1 MKRILFLIPILLVLV
16 SCQKD
21 REKQVSYLVTKSISG
36 FDVNYRTTDGSLL
49 SEHIETSSA
58 QDVWQY
64 EFTAEEGDIVFVSA
78 IYDDIASAISVQI
91 LIDGKVYKQGS
102 SAQDTVKYVTVSGTV
117 PFE

>member
-1 MKRILFLIPILLVLV
+1 MKRIIYIIPILLVLV

-21 REKQVSYLVTKSISG
+21 REKQVSYIVTKAISG
-36 FDVNYRTTDGSLL
+36 FDVNYRTADGSLL

-58 QDVWQY
+58 QDEWKY
-64 EFTAEEGDIVFVSA
+64 NFTANEGDIVFVSA
-78 IYDDIASAISVQI
+78 IYNDIASAITVQI

-102 SAQDTVKYVTVSGTV
+102 SVQDTVKYVTVSGTV

>member
-1 MKRILFLIPILLVLV
+1 MKRLLYIIPILFVLV

-21 REKQVSYLVTKSISG
+21 REKKVTYLVTKAISG
-36 FDVNYRTTDGSLL
+36 FDVNYRTADGNLL

-58 QDVWQY
+58 QDEWRY
-64 EFTAEEGDIVFVSA
+64 GFTAEEGDIVFVSA
-78 IYDDIASAISVQI
+78 IYDDMASSITVQI

-102 SAQDTVKYVTVSGTV
+102 SVQDTIKYVTVSGTV